1 MHRTRRPIA
10 VAGTL
15 GALVLAAATLS
26 GCAPVVRSCPSWADF
41 SDPDA
46 AYRQA
51 DVVVVGHVAGRDGTI
66 GTALGDVRAYRFEV
80 EDAVKGSAS
89 GTVVRIGSRADP
101 CDGGDG
107 YVSGDALASAADRV
121 IVYAMNDTGGLVTLT
136 PSQGVTALPDGAP
149 LPFEH

>member
-1 MHRTRRPIA
+1 MHTTRTRSA
-10 VAGTL
+10 AGTL
-15 GALVLAAATLS
+15 GALVLVAAALS

-66 GTALGDVRAYRFEV
+66 GTQFGDVRAYRFEV
-80 EDAVKGSAS
+80 EDAVKGGES

-107 YVSGDALASAADRV
+107 YTGGDALAGAADRV
-121 IVYAMNDTGGLVTLT
+121 IVYAINDTGGLVTLT

-149 LPFEH
+149 LPFDR